1 MAFIKIL
8 VCALVGS
15 VAGQNFRTFANNG
28 FSQNSLL
35 NQNELFPEPSTTPIP
50 ILKFVDQ
57 HNTDGS
63 YTYGFQS
70 ADGTYKLE
78 TRLKSGEVKGK
89 YGYIDSDGN
98 LKETSY
104 GADTVTGFVPTVD
117 GKVHSPPSISQP
129 EDLEQQNLIPDFAPT
144 PSPKIAQRPVA
155 LPKLNARPTNNNNN
169 RASLP
174 ASRFQNFRPQATPV
188 EQQQEDNFRVV
199 NGRRAVLRKRVR
211 PTSQPQEP
219 VQAVPNRNTVNSQ
232 IIADEKE
239 SRVEALKER
248 QRQLQILEDQRSQLV
263 RLQQAQQGQRPLP
276 ARSET
281 ARSFSFTQQQQQFRA
296 QPQQQELFAPLDPF
310 VSNFNSNSGTYSIK
324 Y

>member
-1 MAFIKIL
+1 M
-8 VCALVGS
+8 
-15 VAGQNFRTFANNG
+15 
-28 FSQNSLL
+28 
-35 NQNELFPEPSTTPIP
+35 
-50 ILKFVDQ
+50 
-57 HNTDGS
+57 
-63 YTYGFQS
+63 
-70 ADGTYKLE
+70 
-78 TRLKSGEVKGK
+78 
-89 YGYIDSDGN
+89 
-98 LKETSY
+98 
-104 GADTVTGFVPTVD
+104 
-117 GKVHSPPSISQP
+117 HSPPSISQP

-155 LPKLNARPTNNNNN
+155 LPKLNARPTNNN

-174 ASRFQNFRPQATPV
+174 ASRFANFRPQATPV

-219 VQAVPNRNTVNSQ
+219 VPAVPNRNTVNSQ
-232 IIADEKE
+232 IIADEKV

-263 RLQQAQQGQRPLP
+263 RLQQAQQGQQPLP